1 MWNFSIVATYANLQS
16 RTREF
21 PIDNSWNDRSFLL
34 TCTREHFE
42 RCKHYPRGRP
52 AEDSHIRQTT
62 IMEITRRFD
71 VPTTRHV
78 HRLISCWWQL
88 TCEYD
93 TLSSSYLTSVPG
105 WCLDIIVLTVCVD
118 YVCHIVYVEII
129 YSRRLD
135 VTWIDKWNIAN
146 SSYII
151 AWIFKMF
158 IYNFEYSVQIY
169 DSIIVP
175 IRSYLSKMNLYSSLL
190 LFDLNKII

>member
-1 MWNFSIVATYANLQS
+1 M
-16 RTREF
+16 
-21 PIDNSWNDRSFLL
+21 
-34 TCTREHFE
+34 
-42 RCKHYPRGRP
+42 
-52 AEDSHIRQTT
+52 
-62 IMEITRRFD
+62 
-71 VPTTRHV
+71 
-78 HRLISCWWQL
+78 
-88 TCEYD
+88 
-93 TLSSSYLTSVPG
+93 
-105 WCLDIIVLTVCVD
+105 
-118 YVCHIVYVEII
+118 YVEII

-175 IRSYLSKMNLYSSLL
+175 ILSYLSKMNLYSSLL